1 MRRATLLLGTAAA
14 VVVAGC
20 GPQVGRLSIPAP
32 PPSRPVATTA
42 PPSTVD
48 GAAVSLPTVPGV
60 TTTTAPG
67 LGPGG
72 ATVTGTV
79 SGPGG
84 PVTGATVL
92 VQRVVGDR
100 AASTEVA
107 TAANG
112 RFTVAGVLGG
122 LYRLRAWDP
131 PHLTMLQAV
140 LRWVPD
146 GTTQAVELTLA
157 SFGTALAVTAS
168 FDPDPPVV
176 GRPVTVAVLV
186 RRPTVTAG
194 GSVSDVPVT
203 GFRVRLFGA
212 SWVVSGPATA
222 TTGPTGAATFVV
234 TCHAAGSQALGA
246 VVGAGRVSLRPP
258 ACVAPSPP
266 PTSVPKTKR
275 HRARHR

>member
-1 MRRATLLLGTAAA
+1 MRRAALLLGTAAA
-14 VVVAGC
+14 VVAGC
-20 GPQVGRLSIPAP
+20 GPQVGRLSIPVP

-48 GAAVSLPTVPGV
+48 GSAVSLPTVPGV

-79 SGPGG
+79 RGPGG
-84 PVTGATVL
+84 PVAGATVL
-92 VQRVVGDR
+92 VQRVVGAR

-107 TAANG
+107 TAASG
-112 RFTVAGVLGG
+112 KFTVAGVLGG

-146 GTTQAVELTLA
+146 GTTQSVELTLA
-157 SFGTALAVTAS
+157 SFGPQLAVTAS

-176 GRPVTVAVLV
+176 GRPVILAVLV
-186 RRPTVTAG
+186 RRPSVTAG
-194 GSVSDVPVT
+194 GLVRDVPAT
-203 GFRVRLFGA
+203 GSRVRLLGA
-212 SWVVSGPATA
+212 SWTVSGPATA
-222 TTGPTGAATFVV
+222 TTGPTGTVTFVV

-246 VVGAGRVSLRPP
+246 VVGVGRVSLHPP
-258 ACVAPSPP
+258 ACVAPAPP